1 MIGGG
6 SMAPKRSDKTRSRP
20 RQAIP
25 ACQQAEDALRLSEQR
40 FRALVEASA
49 QMVWS
54 TDADGIAAEDSPSWR
69 AFTGQTR
76 EEWIGRAWT
85 DAVHPEDREGAE
97 RAWRAAVAEARPLA
111 GEFRICRAGTRT
123 WRYMALHTVP
133 RLDGRGRVQEWV
145 GMAIDITDQRETGHR
160 QQILLDELQHRMK
173 NLFTNIVALLRLSSR
188 GATDVNGLVNG
199 FIGRLAALER
209 TQNLLGVHESKEVD
223 VRDLVA
229 AELNAHGAAPGGRI
243 RLGEKSCALPQA
255 VAQVLGMVIHEL
267 ATNSRKYGALQH
279 DGAGLDIAWGV
290 VGNEVPRLVFTWT
303 ESGVPMPECPSP
315 AGFGS
320 RLIEEAAPHMLH
332 GKAKLS
338 FEPDG
343 VRCLLDVP
351 LAPR

>member
-1 MIGGG
+1 
-6 SMAPKRSDKTRSRP
+6 MAPKRSDKTRSRP
-20 RQAIP
+20 RQAIS
-25 ACQQAEDALRLSEQR
+25 ARQQAEDALCVSEQR

-111 GEFRICRAGTRT
+111 GEFRICHAGTRI
-123 WRYMALHTVP
+123 WRYMALHAVP

-145 GMAIDITDQRETGHR
+145 GMAIDVTDQRETGHR

-173 NLFTNIVALLRLSSR
+173 NLFANIVALLRLSSR

-209 TQNLLGVHESKEVD
+209 TQNLSGVHESKEVD
-223 VRDLVA
+223 VQDLVA

-243 RLGEKSCALPQA
+243 RLGEKSCAVPQT